1 MIWRMFMAGET
12 VVYHNEMNLVP
23 LRNFT
28 PVEIDLLFAMCNK
41 LKEQADDVI
50 RIDFKDLKQL
60 SNYDANTRN
69 IKRFI
74 NDLQR
79 VYDKMLTITYKLE
92 TSTKIK
98 RFVLFHTY
106 EIDKEQRYIEIS
118 TNPNLKYL
126 LNNITSNFTKF
137 ELEEFS
143 KLKSSYSKNMYRLLK
158 QYKHTGFFK
167 IKIED
172 FRDRLDIPD
181 SYRMTNITQK
191 VLKPIISE
199 LDGIFSNLQIN
210 KIKASKG
217 RKIAY
222 IEFLF
227 EPESRIKSK
236 KQPQHK
242 NIENARLKSRE
253 LTPKWLMEAH
263 EDNRNTFSSNE
274 MTETERIEHEKAEAE
289 FRKYLKERWGNDS

>member
-1 MIWRMFMAGET
+1 MAGET

-222 IEFLF
+222 IEFVF
-227 EPESRIKSK
+227 EAESRIKSK
-236 KQPQHK
+236 KQSQHR
-242 NIENARLKSRE
+242 NLENVRLKSRE
-253 LTPKWLMEAH
+253 VTPKWLLEEH
-263 EDNRNTFSSNE
+263 KDNRNTFSSNE
-274 MTETERIEHEKAEAE
+274 MTEAERIEHEKAEAE
-289 FRKYLKERWGNDS
+289 FRKHLKERWGNDR